1 MPDDTP
7 ILGLPL
13 ILPAQAQKHVTH
25 NEALRLLDILVQLTV
40 LDRDLATPPAVPAE
54 GDRYIVAANP
64 TGAWAG
70 QDGRIAAFW
79 GGIWLFIAPREGWT
93 ARVTD
98 EDITVTVTNG
108 LWLRSDSLPETLP
121 RLGIGTTPDA
131 TNRLSVVSPASL
143 FNHAGTDHRMVLNKA
158 AADDTASILL
168 QSGFSGR
175 AEIGLAGNNDLSVK
189 VSSDGTAF
197 ATGLTMQASGAVS
210 LPQGLSVGGPTA
222 LAATTV
228 SGPATVAGS
237 ATFNGSASLAG
248 PTTLAGT
255 TSLTGPATL
264 AGPVTLNGSVTGTA
278 VQDSAQD
285 GAAGKLLLAGAF
297 GLGAASAPL
306 VANLDATT
314 TLAGTWRTVD
324 VSTTGTWPPVATN
337 AATRLGVLTV
347 TRPDAATILQR
358 WLQTDTA
365 TEWTRRNAGA
375 GWSTWSRS
383 LPVTGTVAMSAGQP
397 TGAVIQRGTTATGDF
412 VRFAD
417 GTQICTF
424 ALTIGPMNVATG
436 AIFQGA
442 TNVSWTFPAA
452 FAAAPAVSGMTASTG
467 AWVTAAA
474 PSLTSVVLRGCAA
487 ISQTAAVSASLM
499 AIGRWV

>member
-64 TGAWAG
+64 TGAWTG

-98 EDITVTVTNG
+98 EDVTVTVTNG
-108 LWLRSDSLPETLP
+108 LWLRSDSPPETLP
-121 RLGIGTTPDA
+121 RLGIGTTPDT

-143 FNHAGTDHRMVLNKA
+143 FSHAGTDHRMVLNKA
-158 AADDTASILL
+158 AAGDTASILL

-175 AEIGLAGNNDLSVK
+175 AEIGLAGTNDLSIK

-197 ATGLTMQASGAVS
+197 ATGLTMQPSGAVT
-210 LPQGLSVGGPTA
+210 LPQGLIVGGTTT
-222 LAATTV
+222 LTGAATF
-228 SGPATVAGS
+228 SGNVTVAG
-237 ATFNGSASLAG
+237 T
-248 PTTLAGT
+248 TTL
-255 TSLTGPATL
+255 TGSATL
-264 AGPVTLNGSVTGTA
+264 AGDASVAGTTTLSGPITLTGNVTGAALQAT
-278 VQDSAQD
+278 VQD
-285 GAAGKLLLAGAF
+285 GTAGKLLVTGAF

-314 TLAGTWRTVD
+314 TLSGTWRTAD
-324 VSTTGTWPPVATN
+324 TSTTGTWPPVATT
-337 AATRLGVLTV
+337 AATRLGILTV
-347 TRPDAATILQR
+347 LRPDAATILQR

-397 TGAVIQRGTTATGDF
+397 TGAVIQRGSTANGDF
-412 VRFAD
+412 IRFAD

-424 ALTIGPMNVATG
+424 TLNIGPINLASG
-436 AIFQGA
+436 AIFQGSVNA
-442 TNVSWTFPAA
+442 IWTFPAA
-452 FAAAPAVSGMTASTG
+452 FAAAPVVTGLTSSTA
-467 AWVTAAA
+467 AWITAAA
-474 PSLTSVVLRGCAA
+474 PSVTSISLRGCAA
-487 ISQTAAVSASLM
+487 VSQASAVATSVM
-499 AIGRWV
+499 AVGRWV

>member
-40 LDRDLATPPAVPAE
+40 LDRDLAAPPAVPAE

-79 GGIWLFIAPREGWT
+79 GGIWLFITPREGWT

-98 EDITVTVTNG
+98 EDVTVTVTNG

-121 RLGIGTTPDA
+121 RLGIGATPDA

-158 AADDTASILL
+158 AAGDTASMLL

-175 AEIGLAGNNDLSVK
+175 AEIGLAGNNDLSFK

-197 ATGLTMQASGAVS
+197 ATGLIMQASGAVT
-210 LPQGLSVGGPTA
+210 LPQGLSVAGPAA
-222 LAATTV
+222 LAGISV
-228 SGPATVAGS
+228 S
-237 ATFNGSASLAG
+237 
-248 PTTLAGT
+248 
-255 TSLTGPATL
+255 GPATL
-264 AGPVTLNGSVTGTA
+264 AGPTTLSGSTSIAGPVTVNGPVTGTA

-285 GAAGKLLLAGAF
+285 GAAGKVLLAGAF

-306 VANLDATT
+306 IANLDATT

-324 VSTTGTWPPVATN
+324 VGTTGTWPPVAIN

-358 WLQTDTA
+358 WLQSDTA

-375 GWSTWSRS
+375 GWGLWSRS
-383 LPVTGTVAMSAGQP
+383 LPVTGTVAMTAGQP
-397 TGAVIQRGTTATGDF
+397 TGAVIQRGSSATGDF

-424 ALTIGPMNVATG
+424 ALPIGPMNVATG

-487 ISQTAAVSASLM
+487 VTQATAVSASLM